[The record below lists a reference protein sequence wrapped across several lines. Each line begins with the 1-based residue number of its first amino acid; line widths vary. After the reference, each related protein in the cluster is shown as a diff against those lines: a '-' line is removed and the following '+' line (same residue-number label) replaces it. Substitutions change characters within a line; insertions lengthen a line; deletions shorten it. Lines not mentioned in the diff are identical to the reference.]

1 MSERQELL
9 AADRVE
15 TLRRLISRAERELK
29 ESDDPAVKAD
39 IEKNLEDLNERFDR
53 AVNSPSY

>member
-9 AADRVE
+9 AANRVE
-15 TLRRLISRAERELK
+15 ILRRLISRAESELK
-29 ESDDPAVKAD
+29 ESNDPAVKAD
-39 IEKNLEDLNERFDR
+39 IEKHLEDLNERFDR